1 MNFELPVFGVC
12 GWSGS
17 GKTTLI
23 EELVRRLVARKLK
36 IAVVKH
42 DAHGFD
48 VDRAG
53 KDSDRFFR
61 AGADALLGGPDE
73 TFCRQHH
80 GDRLSLRELATRY
93 DLVVVEGHKSL
104 PLPRKV
110 WLGDNCPPEA
120 APVTRVLRADEDRV
134 AIALQMVD
142 DWLRHLATATPVY
155 AGVLFGGASGRMGR
169 PKHLLSVGETTWI
182 ERTVATLRP
191 QVERVVL
198 LGRGEVPERL
208 RDLPLLTDVTD
219 RDGPVAGMLAAMR
232 WQPLATWL
240 FVACDLPQL
249 SGEAVR
255 WLLDQRA
262 PGVWA
267 TLPRLPDAAGV
278 EPLLAHYD
286 FRARWL
292 LEECRGPSE
301 LARQPRVATPAP
313 PETLTAAW
321 RNVNTPEEMKT
332 LA

>member
-1 MNFELPVFGVC
+1 MNGNLPVFGVC

-80 GDRLSLRELATRY
+80 GDRLPLRELATRY
-93 DLVVVEGHKSL
+93 DLVFVEGHKSL

-110 WLGDNCPPEA
+110 WLGNNYPPEA
-120 APVTRVLRADEDRV
+120 APVTRILRADENRV

-155 AGVLFGGASGRMGR
+155 VGVLFGGASERMGR
-169 PKHLLSVGETTWI
+169 PKHLLPTGAATWI

-191 QVERVVL
+191 HVERVVL
-198 LGRGEVPERL
+198 LGRGEVPAGL
-208 RDLPLLTDVTD
+208 RDLPMLPDVTD
-219 RDGPVAGMLAAMR
+219 REGPVAGMLAAMR

-267 TLPRLPDAAGV
+267 TLPRMGGGV

-286 FRARWL
+286 FRARRL

-301 LARQPRVATPAP
+301 LARRPQVATPVP
-313 PETLTAAW
+313 PESLAAAW
-321 RNVNTPEEMKT
+321 RNVNTPEELK
-332 LA
+332 AIA